1 MECVIV
7 QVQTIGMLLKKNG
20 SNIMISFQE
29 RKERIINTTHIVLI
43 DDSTVYVVDSVE
55 QIGNIVFV
63 NVGNGLLFQD
73 MMVLTLE
80 EAGIAA
86 KLILNINKYLDIK

>member
-1 MECVIV
+1 
-7 QVQTIGMLLKKNG
+7 
-20 SNIMISFQE
+20 MISFQE

>member
-1 MECVIV
+1 
-7 QVQTIGMLLKKNG
+7 
-20 SNIMISFQE
+20 MISFQE

-43 DDSTVYVVDSVE
+43 DDSTVYAVDSVE

>member
-43 DDSTVYVVDSVE
+43 DDSTVYAVDSVE

>member
-7 QVQTIGMLLKKNG
+7 QVQTIGILLKKNG

-43 DDSTVYVVDSVE
+43 DDSTVYMVDSVE

-63 NVGNGLLFQD
+63 NVGNCLLFQD